1 LLFPKVGQD
10 IVDCS
15 FREKTTMRSLSFALL
30 LVVAGSIDTASG
42 QDRFVVDPAH
52 STVLFRIKH
61 LNTSY
66 AYGRFNDVSGQF
78 AIDKNA
84 PAGGMLELTVKTAS
98 VDTAN
103 ADRDKHL
110 RSPDFFNVK
119 QFPTATFKSTGIRPG
134 QEPNTLNVA
143 GDLTING
150 VTKPVNVAAELTGEG
165 PSPFKDYRQGLE
177 IRVRINR
184 NDYGVQFLP
193 QGLGEE
199 VILIVSL
206 EGIRK

>member
-1 LLFPKVGQD
+1 
-10 IVDCS
+10 
-15 FREKTTMRSLSFALL
+15 MRSRLGLAALL
-30 LVVAGSIDTASG
+30 CFTGSTGVAFAQGT
-42 QDRFVVDPAH
+42 FVVDPAH

-66 AYGRFNDVSGQF
+66 AYGRFNDVSGAF
-78 AIDKNA
+78 AIGKNA
-84 PAGGMLELTVKTAS
+84 PAGGTLELTVKTAS

-110 RSPDFFNVK
+110 KSPDFFNVK
-119 QFPTATFKSTGIRPG
+119 QFPTATFKSTAIRPG
-134 QEPNTLNVA
+134 QEPNTLNVT

-150 VTKPVNVAAELTGEG
+150 VTKPVNVSAEMTGEG

-184 NDYGVQFLP
+184 NDYGIQFLP

-206 EGIRK
+206 EGIRKQ